1 MDSTI
6 HGYAQAAP
14 LYRAAGWAQAFPL
27 PEGRKQPPPKGAT
40 GGSQQPITDQQMA
53 AWAASNPDGNTGI
66 SMPDGILVI
75 DIDSADGHNRK
86 ADGWEGI
93 QQLVPDLGELPAT
106 WTSTAHGPEH
116 PYAHRFY
123 QVPTGLKWKGGA
135 VEGVDLLRHA
145 HRYAVVWPSIHP
157 TGEQYRWYTPDG
169 TEADHIPTPGELTA
183 LPDSWVAFLRQ
194 PDRPDRGRQ
203 LTPMPNGTPV
213 TDDSMCPAVRGFL
226 DKILREPAAKGSR
239 HDTMT
244 EAVWALIRFMEEG
257 HRGVQEA
264 LSILHPIFVQSI
276 TPDRPGGQ
284 AEAEREW
291 AAIGRG
297 ALNKNTCI
305 QGAIDPCTQPPDD
318 AITPQE
324 IQEIEETATT
334 GPKEVNTN
342 MEPDRWA
349 NPPQQ
354 PTSEPTQARTM
365 KPAVPSTWGR
375 VNLADWAD
383 GNPNPAPSLLTR
395 TDGISLLYR
404 GRVND
409 LHGEPESGKSLLA
422 QIATADLLAKHGR
435 VAYIDLEDGPGGMI
449 QRLRLLGVTDS
460 IITDPDLFDYRNPTG
475 RPDTQNNIADFTD
488 LLDAAYDLIVFDG
501 INNLMAG
508 CGLDQD
514 KAGDIA
520 WLYQHLLNP
529 CADSG
534 AAVLTVDHVVKAKDA
549 QGRFAAGS
557 IQKLAQISG
566 ASYFVT
572 PTKTIGRGI
581 KGEITLRLAKDRNGY
596 LSEHCA
602 PANRNDRL
610 REAARIEVDSTD
622 RIRIRV
628 TIGKPTMLPVAGE
641 EPRKTKPT
649 WVMERIS
656 RMLKTEG
663 GWNSVNKIDKWLRED
678 GKGVRH
684 STVMEALDLLLEG
697 NFVRRQT
704 GAKRANEYRYERL
717 YSEMDDPE
725 SDNYQYRITDEE
737 LNDFLD
743 QGDDDEPEF

>member
-1 MDSTI
+1 MDTTI

-14 LYRAAGWAQAFPL
+14 LYRAAGWAQVFPL

-40 GGSQQPITDQQMA
+40 GGSQQPVTEQQMA
-53 AWAASNPDGNTGI
+53 AWADMNPDGNTGI

-86 ADGWEGI
+86 ADGWAGI
-93 QQLVPDLGELPAT
+93 QQLAEDLGDLPPT
-106 WTSTAHGPEH
+106 WTSTAHGPDH

-123 QVPTGLKWKGGA
+123 QVPKGVKWKGGA

-157 TGEQYRWYTPDG
+157 TGEQYRWYRPDG
-169 TEADHIPTPGELTA
+169 QEADHIPTPGDLTP
-183 LPDSWVAFLRQ
+183 LPDTWVQFLRQ
-194 PDRPDRGRQ
+194 PERPQAERR
-203 LTPMPNGTPV
+203 LTFLNPGQAVNDTG
-213 TDDSMCPAVRGFL
+213 MCRCTSAFL
-226 DKILREPAAKGSR
+226 EHVMRDPAAKGSH
-239 HDTMT
+239 HDTMA
-244 EAVWALIRFMEEG
+244 EATWSLIRFKEEG
-257 HRGVQEA
+257 HRGVDQA
-264 LSILHPIFVQSI
+264 LDTLHPGFVQAVS
-276 TPDRPGGQ
+276 PERAGGQ
-284 AEAEREW
+284 EEAEREW
-291 AAIGRG
+291 VR
-297 ALNKNTCI
+297 LI
-305 QGAIDPCTQPPDD
+305 QGALDKNHGGAQGAVDPCTQPPED
-318 AITPQE
+318 AITAEE
-324 IQEIEETATT
+324 IRELENAATR
-334 GPKEVNTN
+334 PKEVNAN
-342 MEPDRWA
+342 MEPDQWA
-349 NPPQQ
+349 NTPQQ
-354 PTSEPTQARTM
+354 PTEEPTEAQTM
-365 KPAVPSTWGR
+365 PRVPSTWGR
-375 VNLADWAD
+375 INLADWAD

-422 QIATADLLAKHGR
+422 QIATAELLAKHGR

-449 QRLRLLGVTDS
+449 QRLRLLGVADS
-460 IITDPDLFDYRNPTG
+460 IITDPDTFDYRNPTG
-475 RPDTQNNIADFTD
+475 RPDSQNNVADFQD
-488 LLDAAYDLIVFDG
+488 LVEQAYDLIVFDG

-534 AAVLTVDHVVKAKDA
+534 AAVLTVDHVVKAKDS

-566 ASYFVT
+566 ASYYVYPSRT
-572 PTKTIGRGI
+572 LGKGL
-581 KGEITLRLAKDRNGY
+581 KGEITIKLAKDRNGY

-610 REAARIEVDSTD
+610 REAARITVDSTD
-622 RIRIRV
+622 RDRVQV

-641 EPRKTKPT
+641 EPKKTKPT

-697 NFVRRQT
+697 KFVQRQT